1 MRDRMQGFTVQRQY
15 RCVLSAQLIDAWYD
29 KDRYD
34 HAYLIT
40 VDAGARLRLRKTSSL
55 AVCTGLL
62 GDLSDSAR
70 EQAQCAKSN
79 QRLLGE
85 P

>member
-1 MRDRMQGFTVQRQY
+1 
-15 RCVLSAQLIDAWYD
+15 
-29 KDRYD
+29 
-34 HAYLIT
+34 
-40 VDAGARLRLRKTSSL
+40 LRLRKTSSL

-62 GDLSDSAR
+62 GDLSESAR